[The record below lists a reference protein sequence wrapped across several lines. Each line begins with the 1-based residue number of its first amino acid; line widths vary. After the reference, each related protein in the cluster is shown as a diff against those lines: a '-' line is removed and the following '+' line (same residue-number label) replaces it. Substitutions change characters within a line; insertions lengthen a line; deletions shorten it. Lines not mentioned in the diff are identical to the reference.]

1 MVIKDKS
8 RTKRHLSNVS
18 YYRMSAYMRPFKK
31 RDAVG
36 EPLDDFVEGTTW
48 DDVYNLYK
56 FDRKLRLLVFD
67 AIERIEI
74 AVRTQVIHQL
84 SLKYGA
90 HWQDQKDLF
99 MPPKINRQ
107 NGKIYDVYADI
118 QKHINDQLSANKR
131 ATFIEHYMNTYM
143 IAFIMSLREYFLFL

>member
-1 MVIKDKS
+1 M
-8 RTKRHLSNVS
+8 
-18 YYRMSAYMRPFKK
+18 
-31 RDAVG
+31 
-36 EPLDDFVEGTTW
+36 
-48 DDVYNLYK
+48 YK

-90 HWQDQKDLF
+90 HWQDQKVLF

-131 ATFIEHYMNTYM
+131 ATFIEHYMNTYNDPPTPPSRPPDPLLLHRE
-143 IAFIMSLREYFLFL
+143 APRSHCSRQVSQNPTRRYLLGGLRKGFSMN